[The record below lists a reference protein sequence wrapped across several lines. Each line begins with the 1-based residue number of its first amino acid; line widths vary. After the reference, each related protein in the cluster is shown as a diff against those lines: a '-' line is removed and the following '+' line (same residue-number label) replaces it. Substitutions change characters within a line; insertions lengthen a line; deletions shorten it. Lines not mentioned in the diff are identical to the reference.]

1 MLTTAPPLADA
12 SRLRPRERDILAAI
26 RPVFAAKGF
35 DGASMQDLARA
46 AGMSVGNFYRY
57 FPSRAAIVEA
67 IIQTDLEEVEQKFA
81 ALLAAPDPLPV
92 LRTALHAR
100 VHDELCACDDATL
113 WAEITAAALRKP
125 EIGAVVNRM
134 EGEIVS
140 WLTRGFAL
148 AAGITPEQAQVRFA
162 AHARLIVAL
171 VKASAMH
178 GRLPPAEGAALTAL
192 IQRQID
198 GLLDDIAAP
207 ARPEDA
213 S

>member
-1 MLTTAPPLADA
+1 MNSPARPPTGLAA
-12 SRLRPRERDILAAI
+12 LGPRERDILAAI

-67 IIQTDLEEVEQKFA
+67 IIQIDLEEVEQKFA

-92 LRTALHAR
+92 LRAALHAR
-100 VHDELCACDDATL
+100 VHDELCSCDDATL

-148 AAGITPEQAQVRFA
+148 AAGISPVRAQARFT

-178 GRLPPAEGAALTAL
+178 GRLPPDEGAALTAL

-198 GLLDDIAAP
+198 GLLDEIAAA